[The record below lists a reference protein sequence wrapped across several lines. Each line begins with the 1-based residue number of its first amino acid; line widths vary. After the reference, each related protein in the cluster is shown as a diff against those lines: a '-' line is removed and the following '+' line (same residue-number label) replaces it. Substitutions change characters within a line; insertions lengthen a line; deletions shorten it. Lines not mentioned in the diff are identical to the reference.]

1 MSRCRSNMSVLEREQ
16 LASAYI
22 HGWQNTAPP
31 QFVEELASLS
41 QETHRIPDPYAYSI
55 TAKGELFSPTAKC
68 LVKETIDDK
77 ISSLGQLEYQA
88 VLATEQ
94 WVASNEEGVSIWI
107 SPPKTG
113 IYPTAKIIIQEI
125 EHEDNA
131 KKIFN
136 RAIVLG
142 FNEAECM
149 KFAWNLTSFSLNKPI
164 FRDADQIR
172 AIPLILDTKNKP
184 WVDILEKL
192 IDAPDIW
199 AMIRNGEDKQ
209 HKKEALRQAAVV
221 QKQFFANPRLL
232 YSDEAK
238 IAVMQMLGPHQG
250 SCPPK
255 TGLQSNRTAFQVF
268 WENSFIYS
276 GSVNKDPDFCKS
288 CPVCNKEINCIVR
301 TGGSCPE
308 CGAVKRCG

>member
-1 MSRCRSNMSVLEREQ
+1 MPVLEREQ

-31 QFVEELASLS
+31 QFIEELASLS
-41 QETHRIPDPYAYSI
+41 QETHRIPDPYAYSV
-55 TAKGELFSPTAKC
+55 TANGELFSPTAKC

-77 ISSLGQLEYQA
+77 TSPVGQLEYQA

-94 WVASNEEGVSIWI
+94 WAAGNEEGVSIWI

-136 RAIVLG
+136 RAIVLD

-149 KFAWNLTSFSLNKPI
+149 KFAGNLTSFSLNKPV
-164 FRDADQIR
+164 FKDADQIR
-172 AIPLILDTKNKP
+172 AIPLTLDTKNKT

-192 IDAPDIW
+192 IDAPNVW

-209 HKKEALRQAAVV
+209 HKKEALRQAAIV
-221 QKQFFANPRLL
+221 QKQFFRAPVLS
-232 YSDEAK
+232 YSEDA
-238 IAVMQMLGPHQG
+238 IMAVRRMLGLRPS
-250 SCPPK
+250 SCPPCSSS
-255 TGLQSNRTAFQVF
+255 TSGTAFQTF
-268 WENSFIYS
+268 SESALTIGIS
-276 GSVNKDPDFCKS
+276 GGIVESDQYGSLEFQCPKCKITNRR
-288 CPVCNKEINCIVR
+288 PKGQLIPNCQHCKADVR
-301 TGGSCPE
+301 C
-308 CGAVKRCG
+308 